1 MDDELMST
9 VIANLSAVSDARDHN
24 ERRQWTRDLNRAIGD
39 RTIEPFRPEAM
50 DADMM
55 HSRCLYVAA
64 RNEVVITPPAWA
76 EDHGPK
82 LLSLPVGH
90 FVQMYKGN
98 LMAHPTRTV
107 GRGGNERP
115 AMVESAELWLESPM
129 RNMVTD
135 AVYAIGRGRFL
146 RTPQGDSAVNLWTPM
161 KRIRVESD
169 ISLFHQH
176 IAFLLPNADD
186 RERFLDWLAHCE
198 QKPQELPHHGWL
210 MWTEAFGIGRNWVA
224 SVLTRVWSGEVA
236 PSLDLVALLSGSFNN
251 AISCKRMAVVDEIHI
266 GTNSSLFTMAARLRQ
281 LMTEEIR
288 IINPKYGKL
297 TAEFNTTRWLV
308 FSNHDDALPIP
319 EDDRRFEVV
328 KNPSEV
334 QSESYYARLY
344 AALDDPDFIAG
355 IAHFLSTRNINNYD
369 PGKRPRMTDAK
380 RHVIESSTPQ
390 LDKDARDTLIQ
401 WKANGIKL
409 FCSNDLIKHIGATPQ
424 QSAAFH
430 HVIKRLKVE
439 PLGRFKL
446 FGAMERVFAVDRQT
460 ADELRSDAAAFEA
473 AKQAIATERLEG
485 GLFHIPE
492 KF

>member
-1 MDDELMST
+1 MDDELMAT
-9 VIANLSAVSDARDHN
+9 VMANLSAVSEARDHN
-24 ERRQWTRDLNRAIGD
+24 ERRQWTRDLNRAIGN
-39 RTIEPFRPEAM
+39 RHVEPFRPEAM
-50 DADMM
+50 DADLM
-55 HSRCLYVAA
+55 HERCLYVTA
-64 RNEVVITPPAWA
+64 RNEVVITPPSWA

-82 LLSLPVGH
+82 LLSLPVAH

-98 LMAHPTRTV
+98 PMAHPTRTV
-107 GRGGNERP
+107 GRGANERP
-115 AMVESAELWLESPM
+115 ATVESADLWLESPR

-135 AVYAIGRGRFL
+135 VVYAIGRDRYL
-146 RTPQGDSAVNLWTPM
+146 RTPQGDAAVNLWTPM

-198 QKPQELPHHGWL
+198 QKPEQLPHHGWL
-210 MWTEAFGIGRNWVA
+210 MWTESFGIGRNWVA

-266 GTNSSLFTMAARLRQ
+266 GTNNSLFTMAARLRQ

-297 TAEFNTTRWLV
+297 TAEFNTTRWLI

-334 QSESYYARLY
+334 QSENYYARLY
-344 AALDDPDFIAG
+344 KALDDPDFIAG
-355 IAHFLSTRNINNYD
+355 VAHFLATRDISQYNA
-369 PGKRPRMTDAK
+369 GARPRLTAAK
-380 RHVIESSTPQ
+380 RNVIESSTPQ
-390 LDKDARDTLIQ
+390 LDRDARDTLLQ
-401 WKANGIKL
+401 WKEQGIKC
-409 FCSNDLIKHIGATPQ
+409 FCSSDLIRHIGATPQ

-430 HVIKRLKVE
+430 HVMKRLKVE
-439 PLGRFKL
+439 PLGRYKL
-446 FGAMERVFAVDRQT
+446 FGSMERLFAVDRQS
-460 ADELRSDAAAFEA
+460 AEVLRSDIDEFEA
-473 AKQAIATERLEG
+473 AKQKIAAERREG
-485 GLFHIPE
+485 GAFHVPE